1 MRHSGILGILIL
13 TAAATAS
20 AQDPPLYTAAK
31 PASVR
36 SSPQLSPDS
45 TAELAQVRKGAT
57 VQVIGREREWVRVRV
72 EGWIRESDLVVA
84 DSALRPLSTADL
96 RSDPAGSQGKL
107 VRWQVEAVAL
117 RTADALRTG
126 LNTGEPYLLA
136 LGPAP
141 ERALVYLAVPPSL
154 LPVTRNLAPMAEVVV
169 TARVRNGRSEPAGV
183 PVLELQSLTKR

>member
-1 MRHSGILGILIL
+1 MRQSAIALLIFLFASEASG
-13 TAAATAS
+13 
-20 AQDPPLYTAAK
+20 QDAPLYTAAR
-31 PASVR
+31 ATSVR
-36 SSPQLSPDS
+36 SSPQGPSDS

-57 VQVIGREREWVRVRV
+57 IQVIGREREWVRVRL
-72 EGWIRESDLVVA
+72 EGWLKESDLVVA

-96 RSDPAGSQGKL
+96 RSDPVGSQGKL
-107 VRWQVEAVAL
+107 VRWEIQSIAL
-117 RTADALRTG
+117 RTADPLRTG
-126 LNTGEPYLLA
+126 LNNGEPYLLA

-154 LPVTRNLAPMAEVVV
+154 IPAARNLAPMADVVV